1 MREKDSEFINCRA
14 LIFVAVAFF
23 CTIVGVAKTTNGGVS
38 GKVLYA
44 NDSLYV
50 EVSNNSN
57 DTVYVFDTYLKK
69 GNFIRNYPE
78 QSGASSIKEK
88 TGVIMVQSK
97 LPTNIM
103 FNCNPT
109 SLT

>member
-23 CTIVGVAKTTNGGVS
+23 CAIVGVAKTTNGGVS

-57 DTVYVFDTYLKK
+57 DTVYVFDTYLKNTM
-69 GNFIRNYPE
+69 GIVWQMPNTYADITIT
-78 QSGASSIKEK
+78 QID
-88 TGVIMVQSK
+88 
-97 LPTNIM
+97 LPYR
-103 FNCNPT
+103 FCR
-109 SLT
+109 